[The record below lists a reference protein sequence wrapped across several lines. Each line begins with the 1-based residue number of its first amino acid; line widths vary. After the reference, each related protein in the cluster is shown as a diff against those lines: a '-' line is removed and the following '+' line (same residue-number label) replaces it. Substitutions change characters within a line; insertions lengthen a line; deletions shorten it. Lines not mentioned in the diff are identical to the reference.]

1 MLRKI
6 IETSINEANQDKRQ
20 AAINICLKLHSLGY
34 LKKEAFD
41 SDDYI
46 KSFFKETEPLGITS
60 MPTGVS
66 IIEE

>member
-34 LKKEAFD
+34 LKKKLL
-41 SDDYI
+41 I
-46 KSFFKETEPLGITS
+46 VTTI
-60 MPTGVS
+60 
-66 IIEE
+66 